1 MTQENCGRDGAA
13 TMAAIVVLLLPRPV
27 EITTS
32 RSEWAMNGRARNS
45 SSARCLPPAFRSRSL
60 EVALRVS
67 LLPTPIALLFGDRL
81 AGSVQLGEVLELG
94 KAIFMRSTVD
104 S

>member
-32 RSEWAMNGRARNS
+32 RSGGR
-45 SSARCLPPAFRSRSL
+45 
-60 EVALRVS
+60 
-67 LLPTPIALLFGDRL
+67 
-81 AGSVQLGEVLELG
+81 
-94 KAIFMRSTVD
+94 
-104 S
+104 